1 MSFRSF
7 IIEDMRKE
15 VLCWMI
21 CYVCDEIELGT
32 RGNDEK
38 GGIGRGGLTTRL
50 SHTPDAIFASVFAE
64 QGAIR
69 TISAQRRSS
78 ICNIGSPMR

>member
-1 MSFRSF
+1 MLD
-7 IIEDMRKE
+7 DM
-15 VLCWMI
+15 L
-21 CYVCDEIELGT
+21 CDEIELGT
-32 RGNDEK
+32 RGNDE
-38 GGIGRGGLTTRL
+38 RGARERGLTTRL

-64 QGAIR
+64 QGAMR